1 MSLFPNL
8 SLFPNVRFR
17 GPAAFVAVLLL
28 LAACG
33 SDGGT
38 AGAPDGSNDASGSD
52 ADSGDESALACAGA
66 GELDPADFVDPT
78 LDTNPFQP
86 LKPGT
91 QWVRGGSTLVG
102 GREVPY
108 QVISTMSDVIRI
120 IDGVPAIAML
130 DESEDAGEI
139 AQVGIDYMALD
150 KDGNVWLVGGYT
162 EDYEG
167 GEFTNSEDHW
177 LGTADGAT
185 IGVQT
190 PAEMTADTPFW
201 CIGGDSEEDP
211 AVGLPVDV
219 GVSDCVEFGC
229 YDDIR
234 IIQEG
239 QTGAPDN
246 EYKYYAPGIGVVR
259 NVPLNASLHQDR
271 FELLNLIELSP
282 DGVAEVSQRVLD
294 VEAHAREVVPEV
306 YGDTPV
312 STRAAG

>member
-1 MSLFPNL
+1 MPAFPTHRL
-8 SLFPNVRFR
+8 R
-17 GPAAFVAVLLL
+17 GQAALIAVLLL
-28 LAACG
+28 LAACSG
-33 SDGGT
+33 DGGAT
-38 AGAPDGSNDASGSD
+38 DSTTGSTETGGG
-52 ADSGDESALACAGA
+52 ADSAAESELACAGA

-108 QVISTMSDVIRI
+108 QVISTISDVIRT

-150 KDGNVWLVGGYT
+150 SDGNVWLVGGYT

-177 LGTADGAT
+177 LGPTDGAT
-185 IGVQT
+185 VGVLT

-201 CIGGDSEEDP
+201 CIGGDSAEEP
-211 AVGLPVDV
+211 SVGLPIEV
-219 GVSDCVEFGC
+219 GISDCVTFGC

-234 IIQEG
+234 VIQEG
-239 QTGAPDN
+239 QAGAPDN

-282 DGVAEVSQRVLD
+282 DGLDEVSRRVLD
-294 VEAHAREVVPEV
+294 LEEHAREVAPEV
-306 YGDTPV
+306 YGDSPV
-312 STRAAG
+312 STRAQG

>member
-1 MSLFPNL
+1 MSLLPHH
-8 SLFPNVRFR
+8 RFR
-17 GPAAFVAVLLL
+17 GRATFVALLLL

-33 SDGGT
+33 GDGG
-38 AGAPDGSNDASGSD
+38 AAESSDGSNDAS
-52 ADSGDESALACAGA
+52 DSGTDTADQSALACAGT

-108 QVISTMSDVIRI
+108 QVISTVSDVIRT
-120 IDGVPAIAML
+120 IDGVPAIAIL

-139 AQVGIDYMALD
+139 AQVGLDYMALD

-162 EDYEG
+162 EDFEG

-177 LGTADGAT
+177 LGTSDGAT
-185 IGVQT
+185 IGVLT
-190 PAEMTADTPFW
+190 PADMTMDTPFW

-211 AVGLPVDV
+211 SVGLPVET
-219 GVSDCVEFGC
+219 GVSDCVAFGC
-229 YDDIR
+229 FDDIR
-234 IIQEG
+234 IVQEG
-239 QTGAPDN
+239 QAGAPDN
-246 EYKYYAPGIGVVR
+246 EYKYYSPGVGVVR

-282 DGVAEVSQRVLD
+282 DGLAEVSQRVLD
-294 VEAHAREVVPEV
+294 LEDHAREVVPEV

-312 STRAAG
+312 STRAEG

>member
-1 MSLFPNL
+1 MSLFPHL
-8 SLFPNVRFR
+8 RSHLRFR
-17 GPAAFVAVLLL
+17 GGAAFVALLL
-28 LAACG
+28 LLTACG
-33 SDGGT
+33 GDGGS
-38 AGAPDGSNDASGSD
+38 AGSSDESDQSSDSG
-52 ADSGDESALACAGA
+52 ADSADESTLACAGA

-78 LDTNPFQP
+78 LDTNTFQP

-108 QVISTMSDVIRI
+108 QVISTMSDVIRT

-139 AQVGIDYMALD
+139 AQVGIDYLALD

-185 IGVQT
+185 IGVLT

-211 AVGLPVDV
+211 SVGLPVET

-229 YDDIR
+229 FDDIR
-234 IIQEG
+234 IVQEG
-239 QTGAPDN
+239 QAGAPDN
-246 EYKYYAPGIGVVR
+246 EYKYYAPGVGVVR
-259 NVPLNASLHQDR
+259 NIPLNASLHQDR

-282 DGVAEVSQRVLD
+282 EGLIEVSERVLD
-294 VEAHAREVVPEV
+294 LEDHAREVVPDV

-312 STRAAG
+312 SKRAGG